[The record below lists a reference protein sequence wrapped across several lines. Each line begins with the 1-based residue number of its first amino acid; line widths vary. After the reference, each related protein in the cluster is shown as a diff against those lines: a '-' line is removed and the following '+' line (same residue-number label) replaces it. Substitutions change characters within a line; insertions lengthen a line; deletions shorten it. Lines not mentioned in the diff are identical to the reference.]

1 MVSGTKGVLFNPG
14 TTKIL
19 LLRKPQ
25 IQEFSQDHI
34 HTVVKMLALTQ
45 TKELNATGLE
55 RIRGGSPREG
65 FLTLPP

>member
-1 MVSGTKGVLFNPG
+1 VPPATHFRRIAP
-14 TTKIL
+14 KI
-19 LLRKPQ
+19 RV
-25 IQEFSQDHI
+25 I

-65 FLTLPP
+65 FLSLPP